1 MLDTDVHEQL
11 INTLTNFQLL
21 SHNIT
26 HSNGTHIDQ
35 INIQKYFFPETET
48 VGASVVNTYFSDHDE
63 VMTECY
69 DTDIADFHIP
79 KFHNFRVA
87 AFE

>member
-21 SHNIT
+21 SHIT
-26 HSNGTHIDQ
+26 HSYGIHIDQ
-35 INIQKYFFPETET
+35 INIQKYFFPETGT

-69 DTDIADFHIP
+69 ETDIADFHIP

-87 AFE
+87 VFE